1 MDFGQKIFIIWQ
13 KAEIIPNLLDV
24 APLVGPPTMKIRVV
38 MFCTL
43 PLVAPSQK
51 STCFDPSGHLK
62 NGKCIFC
69 VKTEKKTLFAKV
81 VGNAKMHISTKNGT
95 MVPQFAVEL
104 AQTMVTWQGRPRELL
119 PGSTLC
125 ERVHL

>member
-1 MDFGQKIFIIWQ
+1 MDLGQKIFIIWQ

-24 APLVGPPTMKIRVV
+24 TPMVGPPPMKIRVA

-51 STCFDPSGHLK
+51 STYFDPCGHLK
-62 NGKCIFC
+62 NGKCIFY
-69 VKTEKKTLFAKV
+69 VEIEKILVAKV

-95 MVPQFAVEL
+95 MVPQFAVEI
-104 AQTMVTWQGRPRELL
+104 A
-119 PGSTLC
+119 
-125 ERVHL
+125 

>member
-1 MDFGQKIFIIWQ
+1 
-13 KAEIIPNLLDV
+13 
-24 APLVGPPTMKIRVV
+24 MKIRVV
-38 MFCTL
+38 MFCIV

-51 STCFDPSGHLK
+51 STYFDPFGHLK
-62 NGKCIFC
+62 NGKCIFY
-69 VKTEKKTLFAKV
+69 VETQKTLVAKV

-119 PGSTLC
+119 PGSASL
-125 ERVHL
+125 

>member
-1 MDFGQKIFIIWQ
+1 
-13 KAEIIPNLLDV
+13 
-24 APLVGPPTMKIRVV
+24 MKIRVM

-62 NGKCIFC
+62 NEKCIFY
-69 VKTEKKTLFAKV
+69 VETKKTLVATV
-81 VGNAKMHISTKNGT
+81 VKNAKMHISTKNGT

-104 AQTMVTWQGRPRELL
+104 AQTMVIWQGRPRELL
-119 PGSTLC
+119 PGSNC
-125 ERVHL
+125 V